1 MSKPIM
7 LITGTSRGIGLA
19 CAKHF
24 KDLYEIVGVSRT
36 PGEFVTEVGDIN
48 DTEFR
53 NMLVNKYT
61 PQVFINNAGVN
72 GSVKVDE
79 LLNTNVESAGFLL
92 VKFYTKMT
100 AGYIINISSWSANT
114 SGGPKSGIGE
124 LCYKASKLFIKNLSN
139 NLSNYRTKP
148 VFITSLEP
156 QIVYTTMMSADADS
170 KPMTDIYENY
180 DFKSYMPMSAE
191 YIAETIQWII
201 TQPPWVSI
209 KSLEISNAYGNQ

>member
-24 KDLYEIVGVSRT
+24 KDSYEIIGVSRT

-48 DTEFR
+48 NPEFR
-53 NMLVNKYT
+53 SMLVNKYT

-72 GSVKVDE
+72 GSVPVNE
-79 LLNTNVESAGFLL
+79 LLNTNVASAGFLL
-92 VKFYTKMT
+92 VSFYKKMSS
-100 AGYIINISSWSANT
+100 GYIINISSWAANI

-139 NLSNYRTKP
+139 NLSNYREKP
-148 VFITSLEP
+148 VMITSLEP
-156 QIVYTTMMSADADS
+156 QVVDTNMISSGGPASPS
-170 KPMTDIYENY
+170 KDVYENY
-180 DFKSYMPMSAE
+180 NFKSYTPMSAE
-191 YIAETIQWII
+191 YLAETIQWII

-209 KSLEISNAYGNQ
+209 KSLEIGNAYAIQ